1 MTWKMIT
8 EDDAYNPA
16 GGKMEKWIA
25 YPESGGKQ
33 ITVQPTWG
41 RGRKRGKYEVF
52 LWEENKDK
60 IKILGYTN
68 TFIEGIETAK
78 RYIRSNNERRKPLKA

>member
-1 MTWKMIT
+1 MTWKMIN

-16 GGKMEKWIA
+16 GGKMEKWVA
-25 YPESGGKQ
+25 YPESEDKQ
-33 ITVQPTWG
+33 ITVQPTFGKG
-41 RGRKRGKYEVF
+41 RGRGKYEVL

-60 IKILGYTN
+60 SKILGYSN

-78 RYIRSNNERRKPLKA
+78 SYIKNNKEHKKPVKV

>member
-1 MTWKMIT
+1 MTWKMIN

-16 GGKMEKWIA
+16 GGKMEKWVA
-25 YPESGGKQ
+25 YPENEDRQ

-41 RGRKRGKYEVF
+41 RGRRKGKYEVL
-52 LWEENKDK
+52 LWEENKGK
-60 IKILGYTN
+60 SKILGYSN

-78 RYIRSNNERRKPLKA
+78 KYIKNNKEHKKLVKL

>member
-1 MTWKMIT
+1 MTWKMRKFA
-8 EDDAYNPA
+8 DGCNPA

-25 YPESGGKQ
+25 YPESEDKQ

-41 RGRKRGKYEVF
+41 RGRIKGKYEVL
-52 LWEENKDK
+52 LWEANKNK
-60 IKILGYTN
+60 SKILGNYN

-78 RYIRSNNERRKPLKA
+78 RYIESNKEHKKLIKV